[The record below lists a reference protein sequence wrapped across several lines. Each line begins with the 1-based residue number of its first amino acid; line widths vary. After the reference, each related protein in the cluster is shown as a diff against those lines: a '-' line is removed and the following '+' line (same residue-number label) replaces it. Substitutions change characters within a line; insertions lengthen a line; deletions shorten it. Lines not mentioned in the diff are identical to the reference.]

1 MDMMMNAAK
10 KNLEILTEMQQR
22 NEEMAR
28 VMLEHVTKTRQQIV
42 ATNESLMN
50 LVGQQGKTAEAFVT
64 DSVKTAREIVEQ
76 QVQEARKAV
85 TVQ

>member
-28 VMLEHVTKTRQQIV
+28 VMLDHVTKTREQVI
-42 ATNESLMN
+42 ATNESLLN
-50 LVGQQGKTAEAFVT
+50 LVGQQGKTAESFVN

-76 QVQEARKAV
+76 QVHEARKAV
-85 TVQ
+85 PVQ